1 MKSFQ
6 NSYGANMMQTVEQQQ
21 GPKKTKRETEPAQSS
36 KLDALEQELRSEG
49 KSSQQQQ
56 DSQIAGGAAAPT
68 PDQRQKLQQ
77 YAPREAGFRYYG
89 NRLGDYSTLLSQ
101 QREDAARFT
110 QPMLSSTIESQKE
123 SHKLVSANSQ
133 MNYMASQFGLN
144 ARSTRVWKKAKKYP
158 KMENQS
164 TWF

>member
-21 GPKKTKRETEPAQSS
+21 GPKKKREETAQSS

-56 DSQIAGGAAAPT
+56 DSQLAGNAAAPT

-77 YAPREAGFRYYG
+77 YAPRDAGFRYYG
-89 NRLGDYSTLLSQ
+89 NKLGDYSTLLSQ

-110 QPMLSSTIESQKE
+110 QPMLSSTLESQKE
-123 SHKLVSANSQ
+123 SHKLASANRQ
-133 MNYMASQFGLN
+133 MDYMASQFGLN

-158 KMENQS
+158 KMGNQDH
-164 TWF
+164 FL

>member
-6 NSYGANMMQTVEQQQ
+6 NSYGAQMMQTVAEQQ
-21 GPKKTKRETEPAQSS
+21 GPKKTKREEPAQSS

-56 DSQIAGGAAAPT
+56 DSQLAGNAAAPT

-77 YAPREAGFRYYG
+77 YAPRDANFRYFG
-89 NRLGDYSTLLSQ
+89 NKLGDYSTLLSQ

-110 QPMLSSTIESQKE
+110 QPMLSSTLESQKE
-123 SHKLVSANSQ
+123 SHKLVSANTQ
-133 MNYMASQFGLN
+133 LNYMASQFGLN
-144 ARSTRVWKKAKKYP
+144 ARSNRVWKKAKKVS
-158 KMENQS
+158 KMNVQDH
-164 TWF
+164 FL